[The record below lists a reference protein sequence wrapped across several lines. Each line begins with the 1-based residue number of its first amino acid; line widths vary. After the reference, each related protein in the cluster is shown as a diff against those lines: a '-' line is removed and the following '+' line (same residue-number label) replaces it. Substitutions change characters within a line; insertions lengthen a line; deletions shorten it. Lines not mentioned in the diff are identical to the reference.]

1 MEISPILMARMLFVV
16 FLFGVQAGVLFDS
29 GRALRSLF
37 FGELR
42 YCRKRSLY
50 SAKTPFFKRKIF
62 AEGEKKKTQILK
74 NICIFLFDFV
84 WVIYSFLGIMLLNY
98 SYNNGGIR
106 MFTVL
111 GFAVGFVI
119 YYFTLS
125 KLIVVLFEFVSFLI
139 RGAFFLIFDTVRMP
153 FLKIHNKLVKKLK
166 KSFENIRFHIEKK
179 RKKVYNVPEI
189 FCENASSTDKPSR
202 IKITVGKI
210 GKKQKEGVRENE
222 KN

>member
-37 FGELR
+37 FGELK

-50 SAKTPFFKRKIF
+50 AAKTPFFKRKIF
-62 AEGEKKKTQILK
+62 VESEKKKTQILK

-84 WVIYSFLGIMLLNY
+84 WVIYSFLGIMLVNY

-125 KLIVVLFEFVSFLI
+125 KLIIVLFHL
-139 RGAFFLIFDTVRMP
+139 R
-153 FLKIHNKLVKKLK
+153 
-166 KSFENIRFHIEKK
+166 
-179 RKKVYNVPEI
+179 
-189 FCENASSTDKPSR
+189 
-202 IKITVGKI
+202 
-210 GKKQKEGVRENE
+210 
-222 KN
+222 